1 MPKKTYVDNAMN
13 RSLGRV
19 GMPHGSCVHSST
31 SSSSS
36 SSGYAASAAGYYKD
50 TSLSTGSYVDNAKN
64 RSLGRVGKPLGSHVE
79 HSDGSVTVSGGAG
92 YSAWDSLSSYSSSQR
107 SYVDNA
113 KNRSLGRVGKP
124 VGSHVLHRD
133 GSVSVSSDTCASSS
147 REFYVD
153 NTKNRD
159 LGRVG
164 KPVGSHVLHK
174 DGSVTVSSG
183 GTPTGS
189 SSSLKCYVD
198 NPKNRDLGR
207 VGKPVGSHVLHKDGS
222 VTVSSTSGAYAS
234 STQHKDSTPVTLQV
248 KGPSSPSRCYA
259 DNAFNRNLGRVGKQI
274 VYHRK
279 RRMSMD
285 SEMYRQQRKEQELL
299 YESSLDKIADIL
311 RNKLNFTDR
320 EYPAFQYAQCELRR
334 HEIEEGW
341 KKSGISPYTD
351 QSKTA
356 ELTKEIIPLR
366 EIELLRKI
374 GEGGFGKVYAGLWKK
389 LIPVAFKKLACQQIT
404 KKKQEQLV
412 KEIKIFSSLD
422 HPNIVKMFGVVVEK
436 DNIGIV
442 MEYLPKTLFHA
453 IFIEEVIFT
462 NEQKK
467 KIISEIISALDYLHT
482 PQDGS
487 PPKPKIAHCDVK
499 SQNILLDKSH
509 TAKLCDFG
517 LSAIKNTMQSSS
529 SRSLAVP
536 GQGTPRY
543 AAPEVLR
550 GEVLS
555 MSGLTM
561 SDIYSLS
568 LVVFEILVEE
578 EPYEDLGMLQLIE
591 NVGRGS
597 LRPAMEASSLSSEV
611 KQLLMRGWDGEASR
625 RPTVKKFAEE
635 FSKID
640 LLHE

>member
-1 MPKKTYVDNAMN
+1 MSRKTYVDNAMN

-31 SSSSS
+31 SSYGGRSS
-36 SSGYAASAAGYYKD
+36 SSGYAASASYD
-50 TSLSTGSYVDNAKN
+50 SFRTGSYVDNAKN

-79 HSDGSVTVSGGAG
+79 HRDGSVTVSGRAG
-92 YSAWDSLSSYSSSQR
+92 SSYSSSQG
-107 SYVDNA
+107 SFVDNA
-113 KNRSLGRVGKP
+113 KNRSDGSVTVTDRNSSVSVSSDASKSSPPKVHVDNAFNRKLGRVGKP
-124 VGSHVLHRD
+124 IGAHVYHKKD
-133 GSVSVSSDTCASSS
+133 GTVTVTDQNGSVSVSSKSSS
-147 REFYVD
+147 RKVYVD
-153 NTKNRD
+153 NALNRK

-164 KPVGSHVLHK
+164 KPIGAHVLHK
-174 DGSVTVSSG
+174 DGTVTTSS
-183 GTPTGS
+183 TDEARAS
-189 SSSLKCYVD
+189 SSQLKDVNHKPD
-198 NPKNRDLGR
+198 R
-207 VGKPVGSHVLHKDGS
+207 VKSK
-222 VTVSSTSGAYAS
+222 
-234 STQHKDSTPVTLQV
+234 K
-248 KGPSSPSRCYA
+248 K
-259 DNAFNRNLGRVGKQI
+259 K
-274 VYHRK
+274 
-279 RRMSMD
+279 
-285 SEMYRQQRKEQELL
+285 QRKEQELL
-299 YESSLDKIADIL
+299 SSYSRDEIIDIL
-311 RNKLNFTDR
+311 HQLNLTDH
-320 EYPAFQYAQCELRR
+320 EYPVFQNAQCELQR
-334 HEIEEGW
+334 HEIEERW
-341 KKSGISPYTD
+341 KKSGIIPCTD

-366 EIELLRKI
+366 ELEIDLSEKI
-374 GEGGFGKVYAGLWKK
+374 GEGGFGKVYAGLWKN
-389 LIPVAFKKLACQQIT
+389 LIPVAFKKLIYQQIT
-404 KKKQEQLV
+404 KKKQEQMV

-555 MSGLTM
+555 MSGLMM

-578 EPYEDLGMLQLIE
+578 EPYEDLGHLQLIE

-597 LRPAMEASSLSSEV
+597 LRPATEGKSLSLEA
-611 KQLLMRGWDGEASR
+611 KQLLWIGWDKEAWR

-640 LLHE
+640 RLVMAEVK